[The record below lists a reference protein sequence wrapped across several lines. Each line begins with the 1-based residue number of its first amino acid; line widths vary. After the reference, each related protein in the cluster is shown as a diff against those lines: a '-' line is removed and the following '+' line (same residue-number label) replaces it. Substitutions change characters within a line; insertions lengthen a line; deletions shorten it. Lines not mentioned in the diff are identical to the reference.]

1 MEDML
6 KMILSEIKDLKTE
19 MNQRFEEQDKKI
31 DSRFAEQEKKLDEK
45 LDIRFAE
52 QEKKFDKKL
61 ENLSKDIAMELRGIV
76 SSIEKKQKEQFSEL
90 SEKIDDINEA
100 ISLQNRFNVHRQEK
114 CSKRFEKL
122 EKEQKIIKQ
131 KLNLKNAMGQ

>member
-1 MEDML
+1 M
-6 KMILSEIKDLKTE
+6 
-19 MNQRFEEQDKKI
+19 
-31 DSRFAEQEKKLDEK
+31 
-45 LDIRFAE
+45 DIRFAE
-52 QEKKFDKKL
+52 QEKKIDKKL

>member
-31 DSRFAEQEKKLDEK
+31 DS
-45 LDIRFAE
+45 RFAE

>member
-19 MNQRFEEQDKKI
+19 MNQRFEEQDRKI
-31 DSRFAEQEKKLDEK
+31 DSK
-45 LDIRFAE
+45 FAE

>member
-1 MEDML
+1 MD
-6 KMILSEIKDLKTE
+6 I
-19 MNQRFEEQDKKI
+19 
-31 DSRFAEQEKKLDEK
+31 RFAEQEKKLDEK

-114 CSKRFEKL
+114 CLKRFEKL

>member
-6 KMILSEIKDLKTE
+6 QMILSEVKDLKQN
-19 MNQRFEEQDKKI
+19 MNE
-31 DSRFAEQEKKLDEK
+31 
-45 LDIRFAE
+45 RFAE

-90 SEKIDDINEA
+90 SEKIDDINEV